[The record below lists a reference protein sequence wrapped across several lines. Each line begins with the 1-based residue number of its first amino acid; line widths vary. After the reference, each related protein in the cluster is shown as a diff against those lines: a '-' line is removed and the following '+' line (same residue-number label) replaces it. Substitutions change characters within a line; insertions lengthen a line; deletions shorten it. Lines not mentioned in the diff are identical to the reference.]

1 MNDHITVGFK
11 NDKKVILEK
20 KGQDMSEYRK
30 DPDNE
35 V

>member
-1 MNDHITVGFK
+1 VNDHITVGFI

-20 KGQDMSEYRK
+20 KGQKMSEYRK
-30 DPDNE
+30 DPENE